1 MKKVLSLVVLLV
13 VLGSCKVTELVSV
26 ETLANAEML
35 REYQTFK
42 MIEEDYS
49 DKRNERIK
57 LIFRE
62 KLIDFGFE
70 EASENPDFLIQ
81 GVVVTRDF
89 IEQEGVRYSSSIPGP
104 FYSLNNTG
112 NEFPSGSE
120 GGTPVLNR
128 GMIGKVI
135 FLMQDSK
142 TNEIAWMGISSGVV
156 YGGSRQFDPEEM
168 DLVLHQLLTSLY
180 E

>member
-57 LIFRE
+57 LIFRD
-62 KLIDFGFE
+62 KLIDFGFD
-70 EASENPDFLIQ
+70 EALENPDFLIQ

-89 IEQEGVRYSSSIPGP
+89 IEQEGIRYSSSIPGP

-112 NEFPSGSE
+112 NEFPRGSE

-135 FLMQDSK
+135 FLMQDSR

>member
-1 MKKVLSLVVLLV
+1 MKKILPLVVLIL
-13 VLGSCKVTELVSV
+13 VLGSCRVTELVSV
-26 ETLANAEML
+26 DTLSNAEML
-35 REYQTFK
+35 KEYQTFK

-57 LIFRE
+57 LIFRD

-89 IEQEGVRYSSSIPGP
+89 IEKEGTRYYSSIPGP
-104 FYSLNNTG
+104 FYSLNTTG
-112 NEFPSGSE
+112 NDFPSGSK
-120 GGTPVLNR
+120 GGTALLNR

-142 TNEIAWMGISSGVV
+142 TNEIAWMGISSGLV
-156 YGGSRQFDPEEM
+156 YGGGRQFDQEEM

>member
-1 MKKVLSLVVLLV
+1 MKKVLSIVVLLV
-13 VLGSCKVTELVSV
+13 VLGSCKVSDLVSV
-26 ETLANAEML
+26 DTLVNAEML
-35 REYQTFK
+35 KEYQTFK

-57 LIFRE
+57 LIFRD
-62 KLIDFGFE
+62 KLIDFGFD

-81 GVVVTRDF
+81 GVIVSREF
-89 IEQEGVRYSSSIPGP
+89 IEKQGIRSSSSIPGP

-112 NEFPSGSE
+112 NEFPSGSG

-128 GMIGKVI
+128 GMIGKAI
-135 FLMQDSK
+135 FLIQDAK